1 MNKVSPSSQGAN
13 RAVSRR
19 SVLAAFSGIGLA
31 GLLEKSQAASPNHPL
46 IQPVESTDAA
56 FIKRAFSMR
65 DRARELGDQAYG
77 AVIVHNDLIIGES
90 WSRVILDGDP
100 TAHAEM
106 SALRDAAKRFGSE
119 AMRGAILYSSSHPCS
134 MCQAA
139 AEWVGISTMIYGR
152 RATIGGSP
160 RSCS

>member
-1 MNKVSPSSQGAN
+1 
-13 RAVSRR
+13 
-19 SVLAAFSGIGLA
+19 
-31 GLLEKSQAASPNHPL
+31 
-46 IQPVESTDAA
+46 
-56 FIKRAFSMR
+56 MR
-65 DRARELGDQAYG
+65 DRARELGDQTYG

-119 AMRGAILYSSSHPCS
+119 ALRGAILYSSSHPCS

-152 RATIGGSP
+152 GATIGGSP